1 MNRGQSKRLFRC
13 EIMWEREPSLPDV
26 IGDAWK
32 RGNQVNN
39 LGDVVTNLHGVMI
52 SLKCW
57 SRKNFRAV
65 TLELE
70 QLRQKLEELGDQD
83 TDHAREKGK
92 EIQNRMDELLYR
104 EEMMWLR
111 RS

>member
-1 MNRGQSKRLFRC
+1 VM
-13 EIMWEREPSLPDV
+13 P
-26 IGDAWK
+26 DAWK
-32 RGNQVNN
+32 RGNQVND

-52 SLKCW
+52 SLKHW
-57 SRKNFRAV
+57 SRKNFGAV

-104 EEMMWLR
+104 EEMMWLQ
-111 RS
+111 RSRIS